1 MCMIPFVMLLL
12 AFSEDS
18 GMAISLNNMMLLA
31 FSEDSGMATD
41 VQNILHDATT
51 GLLGRLRHDH

>member
-1 MCMIPFVMLLL
+1 MMLGL

-18 GMAISLNNMMLLA
+18 GMAVGLRNMMLLQA

-41 VQNILHDATT
+41 VQNIWHDAATT
-51 GLLGRLRHDH
+51 GLLGRLWCDH